1 MALNEVVQMMKGD
14 AWPAGY
20 QPLAVMASVVS
31 GGLMRKHIRWLTGLG
46 VCTIHNKREPI
57 TNNRETI
64 NDIRQKICDDPH
76 TLLCYTDGSGGCY
89 VAYKYELNDGYSL
102 DKQLRYY
109 GRVQHWAADYYAR
122 LSGGEADHACVGATK
137 AVPLCRDPDVYY
149 DDAAMPFMSAD
160 IDGVGKS
167 TEGLRERTPSWA
179 ERVMT
184 LDEID
189 DYLIKHVELRRNVIT
204 SRMEIRWLP
213 TTSHGDWSPGRNSPT
228 TSSTICGG
236 G

>member
-1 MALNEVVQMMKGD
+1 MDVSILQHAKDKAPRQMALDEVVELIRGD

-31 GGLMRKHIRWLTGLG
+31 GGVMRKHIRWLTGVG
-46 VCTIHNKREPI
+46 IVH
-57 TNNRETI
+57 
-64 NDIRQKICDDPH
+64 IRHLTRQEAVTADNH
-76 TLLCYTDGSGGCY
+76 TLLCYADGSGGCY

-122 LSGGEADHACVGATK
+122 LSGGEADRSCVGATK
-137 AVPLCRDPDVYY
+137 AVPLSRDPDVYY

-160 IDGVGKS
+160 IDGADKS

-189 DYLIKHVELRRNVIT
+189 DYLVKHVELRRNVIT
-204 SRMEIRWLP
+204 SRM
-213 TTSHGDWSPGRNSPT
+213 
-228 TSSTICGG
+228 
-236 G
+236 